1 MNYNKTYYLIGESMV
16 RFFFFLVGFGLTL
29 IGCIYIIIYLNLTTI
44 GYNFL
49 DYVKF
54 IIRRPECVISILGL
68 INKQQEKKES
78 GGKIFGL
85 FRR

>member
-1 MNYNKTYYLIGESMV
+1 MT

-44 GYNFL
+44 GYNFF

-54 IIRRPECVISILGL
+54 IIRRPECLVSIIGL
-68 INKQQEKKES
+68 VLIYFSIPKEDNNELHIRYFT
-78 GGKIFGL
+78 KL
-85 FRR
+85 

>member
-1 MNYNKTYYLIGESMV
+1 MT

-54 IIRRPECVISILGL
+54 IIRRPECLISVVGL
-68 INKQQEKKES
+68 IIIYFSIPKEDNNELHIRYFT
-78 GGKIFGL
+78 KL
-85 FRR
+85 

>member
-1 MNYNKTYYLIGESMV
+1 MT
-16 RFFFFLVGFGLTL
+16 RFFFFLVGFVLTL

-54 IIRRPECVISILGL
+54 IIRRPECLISVVGL
-68 INKQQEKKES
+68 IIIYFSIPKEDNNELHIRYFT
-78 GGKIFGL
+78 KL
-85 FRR
+85 